1 MAIAYLQMRISQAR
15 SLLSDVAAFR
25 EHIRVSQ
32 MRVSADLHF
41 QFGPCWKALRTS
53 AHGQNFAYHDPNWK
67 CRSADTRIWETR
79 MWSRKAATS
88 GKRDRAWEMCI
99 WRYAIAICVRLRR
112 RANVAGVP
120 NAVGKRGSRIYKNR
134 ISEMLA
140 VGKLDGDGMTVI
152 LPSSFVI
159 KGGLEQGRR
168 LATLVHGERVSAA
181 KCLPTGIHSPEVEK
195 RDHLQQPSTNIADAS
210 RRREKHRKQGK
221 CRCMRSHRHCRSR
234 RCCMLLALD
243 GGENAV
249 AATLPPPLLRC
260 SLRGRTGESSAVTA
274 GIPTAATSS
283 L

>member
-1 MAIAYLQMRISQAR
+1 M
-15 SLLSDVAAFR
+15 
-25 EHIRVSQ
+25 
-32 MRVSADLHF
+32 
-41 QFGPCWKALRTS
+41 C
-53 AHGQNFAYHDPNWK
+53 
-67 CRSADTRIWETR
+67 
-79 MWSRKAATS
+79 SRKAATS

-120 NAVGKRGSRIYKNR
+120 NAFGKRGSRG
-134 ISEMLA
+134 
-140 VGKLDGDGMTVI
+140 GKTGRRWHDRDPPI
-152 LPSSFVI
+152 FFRD
-159 KGGLEQGRR
+159 QGRLR
-168 LATLVHGERVSAA
+168 AREEVGNVGSQRV
-181 KCLPTGIHSPEVEK
+181 LPTGIHSPEVEK
-195 RDHLQQPSTNIADAS
+195 RDHRQQPSTNIADAS

-243 GGENAV
+243 GGENAA

-260 SLRGRTGESSAVTA
+260 SLRGRTSESSAVTA

>member
-1 MAIAYLQMRISQAR
+1 M
-15 SLLSDVAAFR
+15 
-25 EHIRVSQ
+25 
-32 MRVSADLHF
+32 
-41 QFGPCWKALRTS
+41 C
-53 AHGQNFAYHDPNWK
+53 
-67 CRSADTRIWETR
+67 
-79 MWSRKAATS
+79 SRKAATS

-99 WRYAIAICVRLRR
+99 WRYAIAICARLRR
-112 RANVAGVP
+112 RANVVGIP
-120 NAVGKRGSRIYKNR
+120 NADH
-134 ISEMLA
+134 A

-152 LPSSFVI
+152 LPSSSVI

-195 RDHLQQPSTNIADAS
+195 RDHRQQPSTNIADAS

-243 GGENAV
+243 GGENAA